1 MEITDPHDGLNELQK
16 AFDNKLVQMTQ
27 CELYPEINFLFDRAN
42 GEYRFS
48 YARIEDGQIVAFCVL
63 VLAEP
68 LEGRTCLGV
77 GYAVPLQHR
86 NQGFATD
93 ILTKSIDEFSRHI
106 FNSNNIDSFYLEAIV
121 SRKNIPSQKV
131 VSKVFNS
138 VPRECTDSFSGEPAY
153 SYTKLI
159 NKI

>member
-1 MEITDPHDGLNELQK
+1 MEMTDPHDGLNELQK
-16 AFDNKLVQMTQ
+16 ALDNKLVQMTQ
-27 CELYPEINFLFDRAN
+27 CELHPEINFLFDRPN
-42 GEYRFS
+42 EEYRFS
-48 YARIEDGQIVAFCVL
+48 YARIEGGKIIAFCVL

-77 GYAVPLQHR
+77 GYAVPVEYR

-93 ILTKSIDEFSRHI
+93 ILTKAIDEFSLHT
-106 FNSNNIDSFYLEAIV
+106 FNSNDIDSFYLEAIV
-121 SRKNIPSQKV
+121 SRTNIPSQKV

-138 VPRECTDSFSGEPAY
+138 DPRECTDSFSGEPAY